1 MTSFQKKTTTNT
13 KTQTNESLAPQKKIQ
28 REIIGIT
35 LTTVIIK
42 MAMGMIMM
50 LVTIMMIK
58 KNEDETRLGDLI
70 VFSICLAVSLA
81 CRREIARD

>member
-42 MAMGMIMM
+42 TAMGMIMM
-50 LVTIMMIK
+50 LVTIMMK
-58 KNEDETRLGDLI
+58 TKRDLEI
-70 VFSICLAVSLA
+70 SLFSPFVSQ
-81 CRREIARD
+81 

>member
-13 KTQTNESLAPQKKIQ
+13 KTQTNESLAPPKKIQ

-50 LVTIMMIK
+50 MVTIMMK
-58 KNEDETRLGDLI
+58 TKRDLEI
-70 VFSICLAVSLA
+70 SLFSPFVSQ
-81 CRREIARD
+81 